1 MTLFMFYVLYFM
13 QNDQS
18 DAERLMEL
26 LSSKLYRFST
36 LTLVTALT

>member
-1 MTLFMFYVLYFM
+1 MTLFMLYVLYFM
-13 QNDQS
+13 QNYQS

-26 LSSKLYRFST
+26 LSSKLYRFTT